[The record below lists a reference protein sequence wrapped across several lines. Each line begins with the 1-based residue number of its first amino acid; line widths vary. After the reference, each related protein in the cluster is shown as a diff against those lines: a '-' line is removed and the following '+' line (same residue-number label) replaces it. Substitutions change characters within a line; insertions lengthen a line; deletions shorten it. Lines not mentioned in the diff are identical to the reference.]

1 MKDFSCSCVAHSW
14 WFLYSVFKWIEKQN
28 VVHFVFRLY
37 YGQIPKI
44 SSLQMCAKFPMAT
57 LNSAIAQITACD
69 TFKSTAL
76 NDAKFLLYLT
86 SEKKK
91 KKKHLLCK
99 TNVLH

>member
-1 MKDFSCSCVAHSW
+1 
-14 WFLYSVFKWIEKQN
+14 
-28 VVHFVFRLY
+28 
-37 YGQIPKI
+37 
-44 SSLQMCAKFPMAT
+44 MCAKFPMAT

-76 NDAKFLLYLT
+76 NDVKFLLYLT
-86 SEKKK
+86 SEKKKK